1 LILALSAASSVNAMT
16 LNGFVP
22 GYGGGSEM
30 LPFLERERERER
42 EYSDPDPEYTYSYKG
57 EV

>member
-1 LILALSAASSVNAMT
+1 MT